1 MFISLLSAW
10 GLSPDHCLMV
20 GDQSIDMDAARAAQ
34 MRGVIFPGGNLRAF
48 LEPLLVGRTA

>member
-20 GDQSIDMDAARAAQ
+20 GDQSIDMDAARAAR
-34 MRGVIFPGGNLRAF
+34 MRGVIFPGGNLREF